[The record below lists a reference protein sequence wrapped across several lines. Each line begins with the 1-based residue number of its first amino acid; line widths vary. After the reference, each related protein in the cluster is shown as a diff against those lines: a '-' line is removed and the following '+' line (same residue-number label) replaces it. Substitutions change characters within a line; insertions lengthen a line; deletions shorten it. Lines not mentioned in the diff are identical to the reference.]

1 MTSDTESGAPVSG
14 ATVGRLPAYLRAV
27 VDLVSLGLP
36 SVSSDRLAEE
46 TGVNPATVRRDLASL
61 GIAGTRGL
69 GYDLR
74 YLIHEIGL
82 LLGVSEDWPVVI
94 VGAGNLGRALA
105 NYQGLA
111 ARGFPVRAL
120 LDVDPTLVGARFGQ
134 VEVLH
139 LDEMERV
146 VGEAGVG
153 VGILATPAD
162 QAQLVADRLVALG
175 VSSLLNFTEETLVV
189 PSWVEVRR
197 VDLATELQ
205 ILSFYQRRTT
215 GARSGAGLPLGHE
228 SNP

>member
-1 MTSDTESGAPVSG
+1 M
-14 ATVGRLPAYLRAV
+14 GRLPAYLRAV
-27 VDLVSLGLP
+27 VELVSLGLS

-120 LDVDPTLVGARFGQ
+120 LDVDPALVGTHIGQ
-134 VEVLH
+134 LEVQH
-139 LDEMERV
+139 LDQLERV
-146 VGEAGVG
+146 VHEAGIG
-153 VGILATPAD
+153 VGIVATPAD
-162 QAQLVADRLVALG
+162 QAQVVADQLVALG
-175 VSSLLNFTEETLVV
+175 VSSLLNFTEEALVV
-189 PSWVEVRR
+189 PAWVEVRR

-215 GARSGAGLPLGHE
+215 GARSGAGLPLALE
-228 SNP
+228 PNE

>member
-1 MTSDTESGAPVSG
+1 M
-14 ATVGRLPAYLRAV
+14 GRLPAYLRSV
-27 VDLVSLGLP
+27 VELVSLGLS

-120 LDVDPTLVGARFGQ
+120 VDIDPALVGTHIGHL
-134 VEVLH
+134 EVLH
-139 LDEMERV
+139 LDQLERV
-146 VGEAGVG
+146 VRDAGIG
-153 VGILATPAD
+153 VGIVATPAD
-162 QAQLVADRLVALG
+162 QAQVVADQLVALG
-175 VSSLLNFTEETLVV
+175 VSSLLNFTEEALVV
-189 PSWVEVRR
+189 PAWVEVRR

-215 GARSGAGLPLGHE
+215 GARSGAGLPLAVE
-228 SNP
+228 PNA